1 MAITMFIAVINIAW
15 AAPDQY
21 VNDAQGRQYLVPS
34 EGQYQGQRMMELTT
48 PSSNGTFGFTSAG
61 SSSYH
66 LNVSGGTDAN
76 CQNIQI
82 WTDRHNF
89 EIISA
94 GGGWFR
100 IKFATRYI
108 DTDVT
113 GGVKQGSNLWLY
125 IYSTGDSEKDQT
137 FKFKKNSDGTYTI
150 CSRHNEN
157 LVFDVENGTMA
168 NGTNVRLWTS
178 NESAAQKWILTPTSG
193 TYMLPDITPQ
203 TTVPDKYFVRY
214 LIANGFASIYNH
226 SSHTVTGKATLS
238 ANYDS
243 NTGKAKAG
251 ANEHVVIV
259 NPEQITE
266 LMGLGEYGDKTD
278 ERHTGVAKLTGIEYF
293 TNLEKLDLCR
303 ADYGIK
309 MKTHSTFKNGDF
321 NLQYNTKLKYLDL
334 DFANLTSFDNTG
346 IASLENLEHLI
357 LNNNAFS
364 SLDIRP
370 FKKLQR
376 LEMSHNYELMRIDAD
391 RNENMW
397 EFAVF
402 DNMYGYD
409 PEYQLQTLIDKFPNL
424 VFLHAFSTY
433 TSDLDLSK
441 HTKLQSVWLH
451 KSKWAGIQKAKG
463 NFLHH
468 LDLSGCTELRDIHV
482 HNMNIPA
489 LNIPSEHLGQPFS
502 DEYKN
507 LVVCREVVE
516 GKTTVASHGDVM
528 TPNVDVSN
536 NYRTVKAD
544 CASWTKDGKIYYMY
558 YLRTSLNEK
567 GASMTQSQ
575 YENEKKTLL
584 DNKVGSYKI
593 FSYDK
598 YDDRNS
604 YKQTGYT
611 SIKDGAGAD
620 ETLGN
625 DLFKGPNVTAAKT
638 ASVETNYNDLTAYG
652 MLMHNDNG
660 STPLCMVHQG
670 SDGTVSIANADKL
683 PQEFVSN
690 IGNIHG
696 SAIIL
701 KAGVT
706 TSQSDISPTGAPQY
720 VGYDYNICSVEGKEY
735 TRTFYLDVVYPD
747 AGVITGIDE
756 VDANKEVVSV
766 KYYNVAGVE
775 SVIPF
780 DGINIVVATY
790 TDGTTSTA
798 KVLK

>member
-1 MAITMFIAVINIAW
+1 MAFIALITATNFAVADSYT
-15 AAPDQY
+15 ATDGA
-21 VNDAQGRQYLVPS
+21 GRKYLVPS
-34 EGQYQGQRMMELTT
+34 EGTYAGKKLMEL
-48 PSSNGTFGFTSAG
+48 SAQNLNGTYALRCKANP
-61 SSSYH
+61 SYR
-66 LNVSGGTDAN
+66 LDVDGGND
-76 CQNIQI
+76 
-82 WTDRHNF
+82 
-89 EIISA
+89 
-94 GGGWFR
+94 
-100 IKFATRYI
+100 
-108 DTDVT
+108 
-113 GGVKQGSNLWLY
+113 
-125 IYSTGDSEKDQT
+125 GD
-137 FKFKKNSDGTYTI
+137 
-150 CSRHNEN
+150 
-157 LVFDVENGTMA
+157 
-168 NGTNVRLWTS
+168 GTNVQIYNGGQTFTITHVSDGYYKITWGSNGRCIDIEGNPTPVANGKNIHIWTYVGGDNQLWKITRNTDGSFTIRTKKDENYVLDVKDGVMENSRNLQLFES
-178 NESAAQKWILTPTSG
+178 NNSDAQKWLLEPVSLTNTG
-193 TYMLPDITPQ
+193 RTIPDY
-203 TTVPDKYFVRY
+203 YFERY
-214 LIANGFASIYNH
+214 LVEQGFVQVYNEETHEITGTAKNAAYGLADASYH
-226 SSHTVTGKATLS
+226 
-238 ANYDS
+238 
-243 NTGKAKAG
+243 
-251 ANEHVVIV
+251 EHMVIV

-364 SLDIRP
+364 YLDIRP

-376 LEMSHNYELMRIDAD
+376 LEMSHNYELMKIDAD

-409 PEYQLQTLIDKFPNL
+409 QEYQLQTLIDKFPNL

-536 NYRTVKAD
+536 NYRTVTAD
-544 CASWTKDGKIYYMY
+544 CASWTKDGKTYYMY

-567 GASMTQSQ
+567 WASITQSK

-593 FSYDK
+593 FSYDQ
-598 YDDRNS
+598 YDDRNC
-604 YKQTGYT
+604 YNKDGYT
-611 SIKDGAGAD
+611 SVKDGAGAD

-625 DLFKGPNVTAAKT
+625 DLFKGSNVTAAKT
-638 ASVETNYNDLTAYG
+638 ASVDTKYNDMTAYG

-660 STPLCMVHQG
+660 STPLCMVLQG
-670 SDGTVSIANADKL
+670 SDGTVRIANADKL

-735 TRTFYLDVVYPD
+735 TRTFYLDVTYPN